1 MKYNQIEK
9 MLKNEI
15 PEGLIK
21 PLFEHFQKAN
31 NEFLK
36 ENWDYVGNEI
46 GKFIE
51 IAFRI
56 VQNKNLE
63 QYTPINEKLPTITEG
78 FLKVFEQ
85 SNNVG
90 EEYRIII
97 PRALYT
103 MYCIRN
109 KRGMIHINNI
119 NPNRMDALYLINS
132 SKWILSEI
140 IRLTSNIDFEIAM
153 KIIDDILHKT
163 IPYIWRNNDIVR
175 VLNTKLNIKEKILI
189 LLYSEDKMSVE
200 RLFNCIEYKNK
211 TIFKKYILE
220 LHKSRF
226 LELDSNEECLILP
239 NGIEYIEQ
247 ILKRDSIK

>member
-1 MKYNQIEK
+1 MKNNQIEDL
-9 MLKNEI
+9 LKYEI
-15 PEGLIK
+15 PDELIK

-63 QYTPINEKLPTITEG
+63 QYTPINKKLPIITEG
-78 FLKVFEQ
+78 FLKNFEQ
-85 SNNVG
+85 ANDVG

-97 PRALYT
+97 PRVLYS

-140 IRLTSNIDFEIAM
+140 IRSTSNIDFEIAM

-163 IPYIWRNNDIVR
+163 TPYIWRNNDIVR

-211 TIFKKYILE
+211 TIFKKYVME

-226 LELDSNEECLILP
+226 LEIDSNDECLILP

-247 ILKRDSIK
+247 ILKKD